1 MHVGGFIE
9 EIINIVLLATFCL
22 QITGCSN
29 NMGTLREKSKTLTTV
44 KSNASI
50 RVVQTYVIV
59 CITLVC

>member
-44 KSNASI
+44 KSKRINKGW
-50 RVVQTYVIV
+50 YKHM
-59 CITLVC
+59 